1 MPVNGLMDLQTTE
14 PGARGP
20 GMDEGGITDAE
31 LTALALAA
39 DPDQPLDENAL
50 PLSAYLAQLPSP
62 LPQWYMPVATARHHR
77 WWWPVVLAIVF
88 AFLLADAFGLCG
100 TYGQLGLA

>member
-1 MPVNGLMDLQTTE
+1 MNEVKDLQTTD
-14 PGARGP
+14 PADSGQWVDA
-20 GMDEGGITDAE
+20 GGITDAE

-39 DPDQPLDENAL
+39 DPDQPLDEHAL
-50 PLSAYLAQLPSP
+50 PLGVYLAQLPSP
-62 LPQWYMPVATARHHR
+62 LPQWYMPAVTARHHR

-100 TYGQLGLA
+100 TYGQLVLA